1 MPLKR
6 ILPYIPAQL
15 YESRSGTYVGYWVQ
29 DPVTGKMRRIRIKL
43 NRIKNRKQRRE
54 YARMLIMEINSK
66 LAQGWNPFLEQE
78 APKSFTKLQDAIQ
91 LFLDTKQREL
101 IKRSILSY
109 NSQANIF
116 IKWLKK
122 QNKEYYVATFSD
134 SDAIEFMN
142 WYWNTG
148 IKGKTYN
155 SMKTFLVTVWEWFI
169 ENKYAKRNLFK
180 SIKKKKEQRKQRQII
195 PLDVINQIRD
205 YLKENSPEFYA
216 IFLLTYHGLLRPNEI
231 VQLKPKYF
239 DLDGKLLRVPPKVS
253 KNNKTRL
260 VSLSQ
265 ELVQALKAIHVQ
277 DLPRDIFIFSTGLK
291 PGLQPIYR
299 NRISERWA
307 KMRDELH
314 LPREYQFY
322 SLKDTGIV
330 NMIRAGIS
338 LEAVRDQAGHSSLE
352 MTNRYVQ
359 LARTEADKQIIDKI
373 NF

>member
-1 MPLKR
+1 MPQKR

-15 YESRSGTYVGYWVQ
+15 YENKSNTYVGYWVQ

-43 NRIKNRKQRRE
+43 NRIKNRQERRQ

-66 LAQGWNPFLEQE
+66 LAKGWNPFLEQE
-78 APKSFTKLQDAIQ
+78 APKSFTKLTDAIE
-91 LFLDTKQREL
+91 LFLASKEKEL
-101 IKRSILSY
+101 RKRSVLSY
-109 NSQANIF
+109 KSQANVF
-116 IKWLKK
+116 VKWLK
-122 QNKEYYVATFSD
+122 QQQKEYYVATFTD

-155 SMKTFLVTVWEWFI
+155 TMKTFLVTVWEWFL
-169 ENKYAKRNLFK
+169 ENRYAKRNIFK
-180 SIKKKKEQRKQRQII
+180 GIKKKREQKKQRQII
-195 PLDVINQIRD
+195 PIEVIKEIKV
-205 YLKENSPEFYA
+205 YLKKNDPEFYA

-239 DLDGKLLRVPPKVS
+239 DIKGKLLRLPPQVS
-253 KNNKTRL
+253 KNNKTRI
-260 VSLSQ
+260 VSLSK
-265 ELVQALKAIHVQ
+265 ELSKALIRIGIEQ
-277 DLPRDIFIFSTGLK
+277 LPKDIYLFSTKFK
-291 PGLQPIYR
+291 PGYKPIYR
-299 NRISERWA
+299 NRISEYWA
-307 KMRDELH
+307 KLREQFN
-314 LPREYQFY
+314 LPKEYQFY

-359 LARTEADKQIIDKI
+359 IARQEADKQIIDKI